1 MSLPSW
7 VGAKREGEYRVF
19 DSPWN
24 APGYR
29 IIGKDFYTCVEPADR
44 IADRAV
50 IRAIREFAPDIIPV
64 WRKQIYKSPGSN
76 STFVATHLCLA
87 RHIKDAHKRGRRHIP
102 YVEMPANA
110 RHPMPNVLVR
120 VLEDKDHA
128 TVLHHGGPG
137 PYQPLTMDIYREVC
151 HADQRPQREIDAE
164 EDRLLAEAIE
174 RRERALED
182 ERAYREKQVAAF
194 IAKQLG
200 APGDEL
206 KGYMAYR
213 ALMAFRRRRMREK
226 LGTAKPFI
234 HVSGV

>member
-1 MSLPSW
+1 MPLPSW
-7 VGAKREGEYRVF
+7 VGQKAKPVEYAPA

-29 IIGKDFYTCVEPADR
+29 IIGRDFYTCVEPPDR

-50 IRAIREFAPDIIPV
+50 IRAIRAFAPDVIPV
-64 WRKQIYKSPGSN
+64 WRKQIYKAPNSN
-76 STFVATHLCLA
+76 RTFVATHLCLA
-87 RHIKDAHKRGRRHIP
+87 RYLRDTRGKRHVP

-110 RHPMPNVLVR
+110 KHPMPNVLVR
-120 VLEDKDHA
+120 VLEDKDHP
-128 TVLHHGGPG
+128 TVLHQGGPG
-137 PYQPLTMDIYREVC
+137 PYQPLTMQHFRDVSY
-151 HADQRPQREIDAE
+151 ADQRPRWMVEAE
-164 EDRLLAEAIE
+164 EDRLREEAEE
-174 RRERALED
+174 KRERAIQE
-182 ERAYREKQVAAF
+182 ERGYREKQVAAF

-213 ALMAFRRRRMREK
+213 ALQAYRRRRMREN
-226 LGTAKPFI
+226 LGSAKPFI